1 MRAPKAIYVSVLKN
15 HQMKILSIDPGYGRV
30 GIAVLEN
37 NLGKNIL
44 LYSDCFETS
53 EKLPH
58 HRRLSLVGEE
68 VAAIIEKWKPDV
80 LALEELFFNKNVK
93 TALLVSQAIGV
104 IIYEATKSG
113 LKVFQYSPLEIK
125 MAVSGYGRANK
136 DQVTSMVPKLVKIT
150 KKITLDD
157 EFDAIA
163 VGLTH
168 AASHRI
174 NLVKN

>member
-1 MRAPKAIYVSVLKN
+1 MI
-15 HQMKILSIDPGYGRV
+15 ILSIDPGYGRL

-37 NLGKNIL
+37 NLGKNTL

-68 VAAIIEKWKPDV
+68 IARIIEKWKPEA
-80 LALEELFFNKNVK
+80 LAIEELFFNKNIK
-93 TALLVSQAIGV
+93 TALLVSQAVGV
-104 IIYEATKSG
+104 IIYEAARAN
-113 LKVFQYSPLEIK
+113 LKVFQYSPLEVKI
-125 MAVSGYGRANK
+125 AVSGYGRADK
-136 DQVTSMVPKLVKIT
+136 EQVIGMVPRLVKIT
-150 KKITLDD
+150 KKITHDD
-157 EFDAIA
+157 EYDAIA

-174 NLVKN
+174 NLPKK

>member
-1 MRAPKAIYVSVLKN
+1 
-15 HQMKILSIDPGYGRV
+15 MKTLSIDPGYGRL
-30 GIAVLEN
+30 GIAVIESIA
-37 NLGKNIL
+37 GKNTL

-58 HRRLSLVGEE
+58 HKRLLLVGEE
-68 VAAIIEKWKPDV
+68 IRNVIEKWNPEF
-80 LALEELFFNKNVK
+80 LAIEELFFNKNIK
-93 TALLVSQAIGV
+93 TALLVSQAVGV
-104 IIYEATKSG
+104 IIYEATKSN

-125 MAVSGYGRANK
+125 IAVSGYGRATK
-136 DQVTSMVPKLVKIT
+136 EQVIFMVQKLVKTT

-168 AASHRI
+168 TASHRS
-174 NLVKN
+174 NSFKS